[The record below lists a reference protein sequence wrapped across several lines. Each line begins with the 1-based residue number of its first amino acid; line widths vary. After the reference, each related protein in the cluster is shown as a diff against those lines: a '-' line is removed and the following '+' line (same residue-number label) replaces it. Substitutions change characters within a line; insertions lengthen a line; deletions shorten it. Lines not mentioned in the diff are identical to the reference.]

1 VPRPQPLAAST
12 RALLFAGLI
21 CPLAPAYALDVID
34 KPDYKRGPYAGLSV
48 GMLFVD
54 AGGEKFSPAV
64 VQADFGYRINE
75 LVTTEINAGTGVYDD
90 DSDAAEMAVKF
101 AAGAHVFAGGTFSG
115 QSSIALGLG
124 YTTYELD
131 TTAGDSGEPGAQDYR
146 GPSLQFRLEERLQS
160 VPIILRGGYQHVF
173 LDGDVTVKAAILG
186 AVYEF

>member
-1 VPRPQPLAAST
+1 MLRSQPLAYGLRVLVT
-12 RALLFAGLI
+12 AGLI
-21 CPLAPAYALDVID
+21 SPLAPAYAVDAID
-34 KPDYKRGPYAGLSV
+34 KPDYESGPYAGLSA

-54 AGGEKFSPAV
+54 AGGEKFSPAIL
-64 VQADFGYRINE
+64 QADFGYRINE
-75 LVTTEINAGTGVYDD
+75 LLTTELSAGTGVYDD

-101 AAGAHVFAGGTFSG
+101 SAGAHLFAGGTFSG
-115 QSSIALGLG
+115 RSSIALGLG

-173 LDGDVTVKAAILG
+173 LDGDVTIKAAILG